1 MEMSAFVP
9 GEEGLA
15 ETECVDMASVDL
27 NALEIEALQLLEKDD
42 KIRIGIDSCAAVI
55 VFPKTVADD
64 YPMLQTP
71 GKAKSYRPTPGKLL
85 PDLGARK
92 VQVKLKDGSLRYVN
106 QRVADTHSALLA
118 VSEMNDMGHDVFCS
132 QERQRYQGVCVP
144 RGQWHEAGLRE
155 SEWSVGAAT
164 RTCSM
169 QSEYFEENSTSGTY
183 SSLSALEQVEDM
195 IVRIAKADHQH

>member
-1 MEMSAFVP
+1 MP

-15 ETECVDMASVDL
+15 ETGCVDMASVDL
-27 NALEIEALQLLEKDD
+27 NALEIGALQLPEKDD

-55 VFPKTVADD
+55 VFPKTVAGDC
-64 YPMLQTP
+64 PMLQTP
-71 GKAKSYRPTPGKLL
+71 GKAKSYRPTSGKLL

-92 VQVKLKDGSLRYVN
+92 VQVKLKDGSLRNVN
-106 QRVADTHSALLA
+106 PRVADTHSALLA
-118 VSEMNDMGHDVFCS
+118 VNDMGHDVFCS

-144 RGQWHEAGLRE
+144 RGQWHEAGPPE

-169 QSEYFEENSTSGTY
+169 QSEYFEETR
-183 SSLSALEQVEDM
+183 QVH
-195 IVRIAKADHQH
+195 ILHFRRWNRSKT